1 MMINLI
7 IIVIIEIIILF
18 IGVRFLHIYND
29 EKEKDN
35 DSRLHE
41 IEKRLGELE
50 NLLLIEIK
58 GVLNNVELHE
68 ENYLKYFDI
77 IEKRIKKLE
86 KVKNK

>member
-1 MMINLI
+1 MIKWL
-7 IIVIIEIIILF
+7 IIVIIEIITLY
-18 IGVRFLHIYND
+18 IGVRFLYNYNE

-35 DSRLHE
+35 DTRLHE

-50 NLLLIEIK
+50 NLLLMEIK

-86 KVKNK
+86 KVKK